1 MIYKRM
7 WNDTFIGLGPKSRV
21 TLVNTYQMYHY
32 TLLKNVNDDMILAK
46 QSLSAAEKKE
56 LEKEIGKQS
65 SRPSRK

>member
-32 TLLKNVNDDMILAK
+32 TLLKNVNDDIILYISVAY
-46 QSLSAAEKKE
+46 
-56 LEKEIGKQS
+56 EIIYL
-65 SRPSRK
+65 